1 MALDY
6 SKNISPNS
14 WSLSNSEFVSKE
26 LNKRLE
32 RYKAKKEAIENLS
45 YEQDIILNDI
55 IEVLRTDVNRS
66 DLNIFMFWNTSDLFR
81 ATWSYFNKPQEHE
94 DEKNSYEEVVNTL
107 KRNFFPNYH
116 NLVLKEVLNFWY
128 GVGYEFVYEDINSH
142 IKFELYIPI
151 FSAINKEN
159 WQSVVNGY
167 RISYEK
173 KPNCWSWLTG
183 GFDIKQIAADFNM
196 ILTDGIEA
204 FKKYKD
210 IK

>member
-14 WSLSNSEFVSKE
+14 WSLSNSEFVSQE
-26 LNKRLE
+26 LNKRIE
-32 RYKAKKEAIENLS
+32 RYKEKKEVIENLL
-45 YEQDIILNDI
+45 YEQDIIRNDI

-66 DLNIFMFWNTSDLFR
+66 DLNIFMFWNPSELLR
-81 ATWSYFNKPQEHE
+81 AAWSYFNQPEECK
-94 DEKNSYEEVVNTL
+94 DNKNSYEEVTNTL

-116 NLVLKEVLNFWY
+116 NLVLKEMLNFWY
-128 GVGYEFVYEDINSH
+128 GLGYEFVYEDIESH
-142 IKFELYIPI
+142 IKFELFVPI
-151 FSAINKEN
+151 FSATNKEN

-167 RISYEK
+167 HISYEE

-204 FKKYKD
+204 FKKYKN